1 MKKIPT
7 YDEALALVNLVNSP
21 FYESKSIVDGYAVST
36 FNYRLAQWSDF
47 NAPGAREMR
56 GLTFVF
62 NNDGTVF
69 KRYVLLEK
77 FFNLNQ
83 VPDTMYSVV
92 KDYTIKSISNKEDGS
107 VASFIKL
114 PNGNVFGKSKMSVI
128 TEQAEGIM
136 RVYKRNESVK
146 RFVDWTFD
154 NDITAIFEYVAP
166 HNKIVL
172 RYENEDLILLKLRDN
187 NTGELLDLNDYLDI
201 IGDVKIAAF
210 ENNYTLDELINMA
223 TYVENKEGWIIQFNE
238 GLMKIKT
245 DWYFKR
251 HGILTE
257 EIYREHIIIKYILTD
272 EIDDVLAQIPEDEVE
287 THKRIGKIIDIVKA
301 ELNIKMKEIE
311 KSYDFYKSIGNRK
324 EYAINYRGKDNN
336 FGFVMR
342 LATLDETKK
351 MSIEEILEI
360 FETIERYEK
369 MVKSTDL
376 FEMAKEYLSDITNK
390 LLIARYWLKSKDS
403 SLFFEDTKDDD
414 ED

>member
-1 MKKIPT
+1 MKKILT

-47 NAPGAREMR
+47 NAPGAKEMR

-62 NNDGTVF
+62 NSDGSVF
-69 KRYVLLEK
+69 KRYLLLEK

-92 KDYTIKSISNKEDGS
+92 KDYKVKSISNKEDGS

-136 RVYKRNESVK
+136 RVYKKNESVK

-172 RYENEDLILLKLRDN
+172 RYDNEDLILLKLRDN
-187 NTGELLDLNDYLDI
+187 NTGELLDINDYLDI
-201 IGDVKIAAF
+201 IGDINIAAF
-210 ENNYTLDELINMA
+210 ENGYTLDELINMA
-223 TYVENKEGWIIQFNE
+223 TYVENKEGWIIQFDE

-301 ELNIKMKEIE
+301 ELNVKMKEIE
-311 KSYDFYKSIGNRK
+311 KSYEFYKSIGSRK

-342 LATLDETKK
+342 MATLDETKD
-351 MSIEEILEI
+351 MSNEEILEI

-390 LLIARYWLKSKDS
+390 LLIARYWLKDKDS
-403 SLFFEDTKDDD
+403 SLFFEESKED